1 MAADC
6 AVCGDAA
13 AGVCSTMTL
22 NDHTPNPPKITDG
35 EEAYELCAAAYKG
48 GVNTFEIIGRGSVAF
63 GFS

>member
-1 MAADC
+1 
-6 AVCGDAA
+6 
-13 AGVCSTMTL
+13 MTL
-22 NDHTPNPPKITDG
+22 NDHTPNPPKITGG